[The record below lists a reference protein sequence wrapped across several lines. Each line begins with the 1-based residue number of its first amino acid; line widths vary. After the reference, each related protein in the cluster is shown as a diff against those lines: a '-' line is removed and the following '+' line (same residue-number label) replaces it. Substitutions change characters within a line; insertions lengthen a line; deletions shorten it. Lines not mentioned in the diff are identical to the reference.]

1 MFDHNIA
8 EDPYFKV
15 RNKAKADVALALAA
29 SGAPL
34 ASDTAVTL
42 PSGEVIER
50 DGVFEWGAWC
60 ELADKAEV
68 MDATMIPWFADLQNN
83 LPELLP
89 ESMKPGPT

>member
-1 MFDHNIA
+1 MFDLNLA

-15 RNKAKADVALALAA
+15 RNKAKADLALALAA
-29 SGAPL
+29 SGSPL
-34 ASDTAVTL
+34 TSNATVTL

-68 MDATMIPWFADLQNN
+68 MDASMIPWFADLQNN